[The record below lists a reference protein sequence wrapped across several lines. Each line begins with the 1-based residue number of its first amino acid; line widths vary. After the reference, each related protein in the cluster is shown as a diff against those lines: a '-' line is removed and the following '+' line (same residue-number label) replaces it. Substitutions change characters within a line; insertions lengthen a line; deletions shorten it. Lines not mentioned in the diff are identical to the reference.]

1 MKPTLLD
8 FNKLEF
14 MVIRGDYQG
23 FKGHGAKVRVI
34 CNLNTTDNV
43 TVKHCSII

>member
-23 FKGHGAKVRVI
+23 FKGHGAKCNGF
-34 CNLNTTDNV
+34 CNLNTTDNAIV
-43 TVKHCSII
+43 RLYLTI

>member
-8 FNKLEF
+8 FNKLES

-23 FKGHGAKVRVI
+23 FKGHGAKG
-34 CNLNTTDNV
+34 NGYLQP
-43 TVKHCSII
+43 